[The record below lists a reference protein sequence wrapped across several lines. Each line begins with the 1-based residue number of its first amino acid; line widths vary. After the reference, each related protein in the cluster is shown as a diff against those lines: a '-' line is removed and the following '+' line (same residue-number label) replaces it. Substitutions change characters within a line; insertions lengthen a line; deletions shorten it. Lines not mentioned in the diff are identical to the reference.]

1 MKKQPLISVVLPAYN
16 AQSTIHQTI
25 ESVLNQTYENWE
37 LIIVDDGSKD
47 ETVEVARRYDDKR
60 IKIVCLSQNRHIC
73 NALNEG
79 LRHSKGEY
87 IARID
92 CGDVFI
98 SNKLEK
104 QLDYMEENPEC
115 GASFSWS
122 NLIDKDGNIINDK
135 FPEIFKMMS
144 SKRNRSQTEWMEYFI
159 GHGNCI
165 CHPSAMIRKDV
176 LDDVGWYDLA
186 YVQGQ
191 DYDLWVRI
199 VLKYPIYMFEECLV
213 SCLYGNDEDKKIT
226 VNDEETNTRF
236 YNERVHIIEKI
247 FDNMDDET
255 FIKIFGSY
263 FRKKDA
269 SGKIELECEKAFYL
283 IDCMEKNFDYK
294 YLVLQGIE
302 KLYNLLQEDKSR
314 EVLEKV
320 YNFTLHDY
328 YKLTTSHQ
336 YYDYFLRRRIS
347 DLKAKVANLETH
359 TGNLEAQI
367 KCNQD
372 EISSLRTFID
382 REGKDISAL
391 QEAVLRR
398 NDRIVNIQNSR
409 GYKAI
414 RKVQNVKDQMLKREG
429 YNPVFYIL
437 CYDYGNLGDQ
447 LIVSRMHDFLQHYF
461 PKNKVVEVSARYY
474 NEQKSQL
481 VANVNPEDILLIQG
495 AGAISYKYFQFGEI
509 YHWDLIHSFPHN
521 QIIVFPQSLFFDS
534 TPQEQEQLQKSGA
547 VFSSHKHMT
556 LCLREKNSVRI
567 AEGVYN
573 CKKLFVPDVA
583 LFGSAYHSLKPREDE
598 ALMIIREDCETN
610 LSEEEREGI
619 YKESKKRAEK
629 FAKDNTQLDYFVD
642 LCDREEELQKMAEK
656 FLSAKFVVTDR
667 IHGMIFAALTQTPCV
682 ALDNSYGK
690 VSGTYDLWLKDTPY
704 IKLAKSADEV
714 GSLIDEVLKVEN
726 PTFHNE
732 HLTPY
737 YDRLAQAF
745 NI

>member
-1 MKKQPLISVVLPAYN
+1 MKKQPLISVVLPVYN
-16 AQSTIHQTI
+16 GQSTLPQTI

-47 ETVEVARRYDDKR
+47 GTAEVARRYDDKR
-60 IKIVCLSQNRHIC
+60 IKIVCLSENRHIC

-79 LRHSKGEY
+79 LSHAKGEY
-87 IARID
+87 IARLD
-92 CGDVFI
+92 CGDLFAP
-98 SNKLEK
+98 NKLEK
-104 QLDYMEENPEC
+104 QLNYMQENPEC
-115 GASFSWS
+115 GASFSWA
-122 NLIDKDGNIINDK
+122 NLIDNDGNIINDK
-135 FPEIFKMMS
+135 FPIIFELFS
-144 SKRNRSQTEWMEYFI
+144 SQKNRSQVEWMERFI
-159 GHGNCI
+159 VYSNCI

-191 DYDLWVRI
+191 DYDLWMRI
-199 VLKYPIYMFEECLV
+199 VLKYPIYIFEECLV
-213 SCLYGNDEDKKIT
+213 SYLYDLDDKGKISLET
-226 VNDEETNTRF
+226 EENNTRF
-236 YNERVHIIEKI
+236 YNERVHMIEKI
-247 FDNMDDET
+247 FEKMDDET
-255 FIKIFGSY
+255 FVKFFGSH

-283 IDCMEKNFDYK
+283 LSCVEKNYNYK
-294 YLVLQGIE
+294 YIAFQGIE
-302 KLYNLLQEDKSR
+302 KLYNLLQEDESR

-336 YYDYFLRRRIS
+336 YYDYFVQRRINELLQQVS
-347 DLKAKVANLETH
+347 
-359 TGNLEAQI
+359 NLEAQVI
-367 KCNQD
+367 SKQD
-372 EISSLRTFID
+372 EIGSLRAFID

-398 NDRIVNIQNSR
+398 NDRIVGIQNSR
-409 GYKAI
+409 GYRAL
-414 RKVQNVKDQMLKREG
+414 RKVQNAKDQMLKREG
-429 YNPVFYIL
+429 YNPVFYL
-437 CYDYGNLGDQ
+437 LGHDYGNMGDH
-447 LIVSRMHDFLQHYF
+447 LITSRMHEFLRHYF
-461 PKNKVVEVSARYY
+461 PKNKVVEISSRYY

-481 VANVNPEDILLIQG
+481 VANVNPEDVLLIQG
-495 AGAISYKYFQFGEI
+495 GVAISYKYFEFEEK
-509 YHWDLIHSFPHN
+509 YYWDLIHTFPHN
-521 QIIVFPQSLFFDS
+521 QIIVFPHSLFFDS

-556 LCLREKNSVRI
+556 LCLRENNSVRI

-573 CKKLFVPDVA
+573 CNKLLAPDIA

-598 ALMIIREDCETN
+598 ALTIIREDCETKF
-610 LSEEEREGI
+610 SAEVRDEIFAEAQ
-619 YKESKKRAEK
+619 KRA
-629 FAKDNTQLDYFVD
+629 AKLTKADTQLDYVVD
-642 LCDREEELQKMAEK
+642 SCNREEELEKMAEK
-656 FLSAKFVVTDR
+656 FLNAKFVVTDR

-690 VSGTYDLWLKDTPY
+690 VSGTYDLWLKGTPY

-737 YDRLAQAF
+737 YDRLAQTF
-745 NI
+745 KI